1 MNKFQK
7 ISYVIFSSFAFCLA
21 FYFLLL
27 AFQQREENFENYENG
42 KIYFEEGNYS
52 LALECFEK
60 IGPNW
65 QDSSEWIEKTQKA
78 VDKESG
84 ICPYCNQEW
93 RD

>member
-1 MNKFQK
+1 M
-7 ISYVIFSSFAFCLA
+7 L
-21 FYFLLL
+21 
-27 AFQQREENFENYENG
+27 
-42 KIYFEEGNYS
+42 EEGNYS

-65 QDSSEWIEKTQKA
+65 QDSSEWIEKAQKA